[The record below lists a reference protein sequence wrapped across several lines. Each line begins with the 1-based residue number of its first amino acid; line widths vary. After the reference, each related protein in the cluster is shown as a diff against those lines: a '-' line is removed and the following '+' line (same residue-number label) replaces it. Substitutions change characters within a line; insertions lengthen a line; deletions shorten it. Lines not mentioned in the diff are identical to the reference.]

1 MTKKDLEF
9 IRDNHELDKKFYDD
23 HAYCSYN
30 YELGYVDAYE
40 DEESCWCWN
49 ESIRLSD
56 FTVVSTTNIPRKF
69 VRELHKLGVYFVPNR
84 ILVYDDGDL
93 LEIVDRKTKQP
104 LFAALML

>member
-1 MTKKDLEF
+1 MTTPSILRFE
-9 IRDNHELDKKFYDD
+9 IRQ
-23 HAYCSYN
+23 
-30 YELGYVDAYE
+30 VDAYE

-104 LFAALML
+104 LFGALML